1 MDKFDQ
7 VYQSIIYEA
16 KFESKKWI
24 EKEIIDDIQVFENYL
39 HLKIDSKNDMKL
51 KLKIGLCGA

>member
-39 HLKIDSKNDMKL
+39 HLKKSTQRTI
-51 KLKIGLCGA
+51 

>member
-7 VYQSIIYEA
+7 VYQSIISEA

-24 EKEIIDDIQVFENYL
+24 EKETIKEMEN
-39 HLKIDSKNDMKL
+39 HHVKDFHAT
-51 KLKIGLCGA
+51 CFWVCAQEE